1 MALSEHF
8 TVKLLEACS
17 IMRWLFERIRIRFF
31 FILPSV
37 PDQPFLGLRIRIPVN
52 LKPDPQ
58 SFSAMN
64 VFKQLSF

>member
-1 MALSEHF
+1 MLNDAVAF
-8 TVKLLEACS
+8 RTDPDQV
-17 IMRWLFERIRIRFF
+17 F

-52 LKPDPQ
+52 LKPDLQ